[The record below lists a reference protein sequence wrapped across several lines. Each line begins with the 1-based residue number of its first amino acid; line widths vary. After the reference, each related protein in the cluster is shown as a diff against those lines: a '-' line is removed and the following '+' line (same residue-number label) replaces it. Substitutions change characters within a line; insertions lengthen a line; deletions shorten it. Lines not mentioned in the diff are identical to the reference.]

1 VDSTRAVLVW
11 EPRRIVPSYAV
22 PVQDVAGDMVRAGTA
37 AVGAA
42 DGVGSRLPDVSAH
55 PVLSPADPFAV
66 HTAEGHGA
74 FDAWYEEDELNVAHP
89 RDPFHRVD
97 VLSSSRRVRLEL
109 DGQVLA
115 ESSRPM
121 LLFETMLPARYYL
134 PRADIL
140 TELVPSGTR
149 TYCAYKGQAS
159 YWSVTIGGRVLPDI
173 AWTYEKPLHD
183 AMRVRDL
190 IAFFGERINVVLDG
204 KRLERPI
211 TPWSAG
217 PEA

>member
-1 VDSTRAVLVW
+1 
-11 EPRRIVPSYAV
+11 
-22 PVQDVAGDMVRAGTA
+22 M
-37 AVGAA
+37 
-42 DGVGSRLPDVSAH
+42 PDVSGS
-55 PVLSPADPFAV
+55 PVLSPDDSFAV
-66 HTAEGHGA
+66 HTAEGHAADVRAGGQDRPGAGFCPADPDLAGYVVLDFGA

-89 RDPFHRVD
+89 RDPFHRID

-121 LLFETMLPARYYL
+121 LLFETMLPTRHYL

-140 TELVPSGTR
+140 AELVPSGTR

-159 YWSVTIGGRVLPDI
+159 YWSATVGGRVFPDI

-183 AMRVRDL
+183 AVRVQGL
-190 IAFFGERINVVLDG
+190 IAFFGERINAVLDG